1 LLAGLKVKVKGLC
14 ADAGF
19 VVLVRPKLVEVLHY
33 FAAIDI
39 PIEPKAAAVKDST
52 DSSSYKFYVANGISF
67 GFQCF
72 RKVVQVFRKE
82 FCRSNPIR
90 R

>member
-1 LLAGLKVKVKGLC
+1 MEVKGLC
-14 ADAGF
+14 TDTAF
-19 VVLVRPKLVEVLHY
+19 VFCVGPKLIEVLHY
-33 FAAIDI
+33 FAAVDI
-39 PIEPKAAAVKDST
+39 PIEPKAAAAKDST